1 VRKST
6 AAILTALAS
15 LGLTAA
21 ALATAPQPASAATAA
36 YQLTYATLPNGAKV
50 PVRWNGCQTAI
61 TYKVNLASV
70 PSAQRSTF
78 LSETHATIRQL
89 ATATG
94 FRFAYKGQ
102 TAEVPRVGSTATQ
115 TAELVIAYAT
125 PSKTNFNLSGNVL
138 GVGGLSYY
146 WSSRTVSGKT
156 TYTVAAQR
164 GWVVIDTPDTLRL
177 TRAGFGTGT
186 RRTNLLLHEL
196 GHAVGLQHVG
206 DVRQQ
211 MYPTLSSRSPQG
223 FASTGDRVG
232 LQKIG
237 RGAGCIDTRYLP
249 LADLS

>member
-1 VRKST
+1 MRKPI
-6 AAILTALAS
+6 AVIVTALAS
-15 LGLTAA
+15 LGLTGA
-21 ALATAPQPASAATAA
+21 ALVIAPQLASATTAA
-36 YQLTYATLPNGAKV
+36 YKLTYATLPNGSKV

-70 PSAQRSTF
+70 PSAQRATV
-78 LSETHATIRQL
+78 LSETHEAARQL

-102 TAEVPRVGSTATQ
+102 TAEVPRVGSAAKQ
-115 TAELVIAYAT
+115 TAEVVIAYAT
-125 PSKTNFNLSGNVL
+125 PAKTNFNLAGNVI

-146 WSSRTVSGKT
+146 WSSRTVNGKT
-156 TYTVAAQR
+156 TYTVAARR

-177 TRAGFGTGT
+177 TKAGFGTGT

-196 GHAVGLQHVG
+196 GHAMGLQHVS
-206 DVRQQ
+206 DTRQQ
-211 MYPTLSSRSPQG
+211 MHPTLTTRSPQG
-223 FASTGDRVG
+223 FAPTGDRVG

-249 LADLS
+249 LTDLS